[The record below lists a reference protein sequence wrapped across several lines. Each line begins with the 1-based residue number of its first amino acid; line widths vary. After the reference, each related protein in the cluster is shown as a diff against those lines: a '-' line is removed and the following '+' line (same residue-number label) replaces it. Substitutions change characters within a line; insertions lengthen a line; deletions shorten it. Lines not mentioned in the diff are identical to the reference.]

1 MAHREVKTK
10 VEGRKEGRKEKAR
23 SVYNNVSMYLINS
36 YCRNATTGQQKQ
48 KRKSTSTKK
57 NKIDIPPKAKV
68 RHHYINCAVAK
79 SEHHMFSICI
89 YQIHSP
95 GGLAFLLSLK

>member
-1 MAHREVKTK
+1 MQQ
-10 VEGRKEGRKEKAR
+10 
-23 SVYNNVSMYLINS
+23 
-36 YCRNATTGQQKQ
+36 TGQQKQ
-48 KRKSTSTKK
+48 NRKSTSTKK